1 MKQYLLRRAG
11 GTLVTL
17 LLVTIIVFLGV
28 HALPGDPAL
37 VLSGEQGAM
46 DPQILAQL
54 RHSYGLDQPLLIQY
68 FKWMWLLLHGDFGL
82 SIRWGDPVLSLVAS
96 RISITL
102 EIGVLSMVIAV
113 LLGTVI
119 GVVAAVNRGKLAD
132 HLGNLVGLIGLSI
145 PHFWVGLLLIAL
157 LAVRFKLLPA
167 SGWVPFNENPVEN
180 LRHIAMPAVV
190 LGSGLVAIVMRQT
203 RSTMIQTLSED
214 FIRTARAKGLP
225 ERVVI
230 VRHALRNSLL
240 TVSTVV
246 GLQLGV
252 LLAGSVVTEQIFLI
266 PGFGKLMVDS
276 VDARD
281 YPAIQ
286 AVALFS
292 AVGYVVLNFLVD
304 ILYSVLNPRIRLHG
318 GRS

>member
-1 MKQYLLRRAG
+1 MKQYLFRRAG

-46 DPQILAQL
+46 DPQLLAQI
-54 RHSYGLDQPLLIQY
+54 RHGYGLDQPLPIQY
-68 FKWMWLLLHGDFGL
+68 LKWMWLLLHGDFGL
-82 SIRWGDPVLSLVAS
+82 SIRWGNPVLSLVAA

-102 EIGVLSMVIAV
+102 EIAVLSMVMAV
-113 LLGTVI
+113 LLGMVI
-119 GVVAAVNRGKLAD
+119 GVVAAVHRGKLAD
-132 HLGNLVGLIGLSI
+132 HLGNLVGLVGLSI

-225 ERVVI
+225 EWVVI

-276 VDARD
+276 VNARD

-292 AVGYVVLNFLVD
+292 AVGYVVINFLVD
-304 ILYSVLNPRIRLHG
+304 VLYSVLNPRIRLHG
-318 GRS
+318 GPS